1 MTDPQESVDT
11 RLGRMEGK
19 LDVLLDIH
27 KDGLDDHEERLRQ
40 LESSKLKMHGT
51 TAALGFITSLIYNI
65 FGGGHR

>member
-1 MTDPQESVDT
+1 MSDPESVDT

-27 KDGLDDHEERLRQ
+27 KDGLDDHEDRLRS
-40 LESSKLKMHGT
+40 LESNKLKMHGI
-51 TAALGFITSLIYNI
+51 TASLSFITSVIYNI